1 MPLIEAAACG
11 AAVVCSDI
19 KVFREIMG
27 DDAYYF
33 DPENVQDIAAS
44 LETAIEA
51 AQPKRMDIERFRW
64 SSITQRLFK
73 EMTAR
78 TVTKPGIV
86 NS

>member
-33 DPENVQDIAAS
+33 DPEDVNHIAAA
-44 LETAIEA
+44 LETALA
-51 AQPKRMDIERFRW
+51 TAQPKQMNIERFRW
-64 SSITQRLFK
+64 SSITQALF
-73 EMTAR
+73 EDMAAR
-78 TVTKPGIV
+78 TVPNPGV
-86 NS
+86 VGS